1 MYGPDVSR
9 RVLQCLRA
17 GGLCLQELAVLL
29 EAEAQLPPHVTTKG
43 ATILTVYMLHSIS
56 QITS

>member
-43 ATILTVYMLHSIS
+43 ATILTVHV
-56 QITS
+56 T

>member
-43 ATILTVYMLHSIS
+43 ATMLHSIS
-56 QITS
+56 QITSYHSYP